1 MSRAAI
7 TILLTRTLHHQPTPQ
22 EYEEAR
28 KLLLQLCPGGRLYI
42 PGEPIQ
48 TTLPLND
55 IRDMSRNGFSVRR
68 IARTLKVS
76 KSAVHKALS
85 TNPVVPVDTQP

>member
-7 TILLTRTLHHQPTPQ
+7 TVLLQRTLHHQPTPE
-22 EYEEAR
+22 EYEGAR

-42 PGEPIQ
+42 PGEPVQ

-85 TNPVVPVDTQP
+85 TDPVVRVDTPA